1 MKLSSSF
8 TVPAAPERVFAHFL
22 DPDSMRACV
31 PGCQRL
37 VKVDDTHYRGTLV
50 NEVAHVRFS
59 ADFTAEITEQ
69 AGPGQVKA
77 LVRGEDHRLGS
88 SIKVEA
94 GLAVRED
101 GAADCSRVD
110 FGLDVALWGKIGRL
124 GESIVRR
131 RTQEVERQFAAD
143 FSRVCAAGPPGPD
156 NAVLRELIEIRGAAA
171 HRTKV
176 PVAAGAAT
184 APTSVTSAAGAPAKA
199 GTPVSGIPATGTQI
213 ADVRAPGRIAGW
225 RRLLVPLTGRRA
237 LVLAAIAA
245 AATGTA
251 LARQRTVVAR
261 R

>member
-8 TVPAAPERVFAHFL
+8 WVPAAPERVFAHFL

-31 PGCQRL
+31 PGCQEL
-37 VKVDDTHYRGTLV
+37 EKVDDTHYRGTLV

-59 ADFTAEITEQ
+59 AGFTAEITEQ

-77 LVRGEDHRLGS
+77 LLRGEDRRLGS
-88 SIKVEA
+88 SIKIEA
-94 GLAVRED
+94 ALAVNED
-101 GAADCSRVD
+101 GAADSSRVE

-131 RTQEVERQFAAD
+131 RTEEVERQFAAD
-143 FSRVCAAGPPGPD
+143 FSRVCAAGPPGPG
-156 NAVLRELIEIRGAAA
+156 NAVARELLAARGTDQRVKA
-171 HRTKV
+171 

-184 APTSVTSAAGAPAKA
+184 ASVPRLAAAPAVD
-199 GTPVSGIPATGTQI
+199 GTT
-213 ADVRAPGRIAGW
+213 PGRIPWW
-225 RRLLVPLTGRRA
+225 RRIEDLLTGRRV

-245 AATGTA
+245 AATGGVIA
-251 LARQRTVVAR
+251 GLSRVAAAR